1 MNKKFLK
8 KNVFK
13 ISVFFLNTS
22 IFIINIIFLKDNNNL
37 FEFKNADKFLI
48 YFSILSINN
57 ISNILYNKY
66 FITKNLIKS
75 QNKSF
80 ISDKVILIDCV
91 DFLFNNRRRINYGNY
106 LNNIFIK
113 RKINYKFKIDEI
125 HPEYILY
132 DVFGCQHLSQK
143 YKNSI
148 KIAIYSE
155 NKIPDF
161 NEADYALGQSHFIY
175 LDRYFK
181 YPSFIWRLNM
191 LKNLF
196 GKINN
201 SNKKKFC
208 AAVIS
213 NNNSYSNF
221 RLQFIKELNKYKKV
235 DMGGKALNNIGR
247 IVKDK
252 IKFLS
257 SYKFSIS
264 MENSNGDGYIS
275 EKIIESYISQTIP
288 IYYGDYMI
296 DEYINPKS
304 FILIKNE
311 KDMVKKIEF
320 IKKIDND
327 NVLYK
332 SILKEKIFKEN
343 IMDIINKNQYEREEF
358 FFNIFKQNRK
368 IAIRIDN
375 SIKVNCSL

>member
-1 MNKKFLK
+1 M
-8 KNVFK
+8 
-13 ISVFFLNTS
+13 
-22 IFIINIIFLKDNNNL
+22 
-37 FEFKNADKFLI
+37 
-48 YFSILSINN
+48 
-57 ISNILYNKY
+57 
-66 FITKNLIKS
+66 
-75 QNKSF
+75 
-80 ISDKVILIDCV
+80 
-91 DFLFNNRRRINYGNY
+91 
-106 LNNIFIK
+106 NNIFIK

-125 HPEYILY
+125 NPEYILY
-132 DVFGCQHLSQK
+132 DVFGCEHLNKK

-161 NEADYALGQSHFIY
+161 NEADYALSQSHFIY

-181 YPSFIWRLNM
+181 YPSFIWRLSM
-191 LKNLF
+191 LKNLL
-196 GKINN
+196 GKKNN

-213 NNNSYSNF
+213 NNNSYSYF

-247 IVKDK
+247 IVEDK

-275 EKIIESYISQTIP
+275 EKIIESFISQTIP

-311 KDMVKKIEF
+311 KDMKKKIEF

-327 NVLYK
+327 DELYK

-343 IMDIINKNQYEREEF
+343 IMDIINKNFYEKEEF
-358 FFNIFKQNRK
+358 FFNIFKQNKKRAK
-368 IAIRIDN
+368 RIDN
-375 SIKVNCSL
+375 SIKENCTHE